1 MTSTR
6 NESCAAEIVALHQ
19 LFETWLGAPGEGDF
33 ARFGTAYY
41 FIFFFSLLFLH
52 KFETSKPVP
61 DRVTG

>member
-1 MTSTR
+1 
-6 NESCAAEIVALHQ
+6 L
-19 LFETWLGAPGEGDF
+19 TWLGTQPTSDLYTML

-41 FIFFFSLLFLH
+41 FIFFISLLFLH